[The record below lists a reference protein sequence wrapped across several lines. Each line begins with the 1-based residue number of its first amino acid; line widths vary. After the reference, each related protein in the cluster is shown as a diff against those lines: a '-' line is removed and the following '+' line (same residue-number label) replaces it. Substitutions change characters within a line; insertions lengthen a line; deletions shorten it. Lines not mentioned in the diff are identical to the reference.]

1 MKLLRWALIVD
12 AVASGLIGI
21 GDVALNRMM
30 SDLLGVPRGLL
41 YGLGAVLI
49 AWDVALLVLATRRT
63 VNRPAVGV
71 VIALNLIWALDSVVM
86 VEAEVQLRAQ
96 ERHEGRHRTD
106 HLPGGGRGRLRRG
119 PVCRS
124 AGDSPGTGC
133 RIAGPLGTG
142 TSPGV
147 PVPGRLQ

>member
-86 VEAEVQLRAQ
+86 VEAGWYPLTGAGIGLIIFQAVAVVAFAVAQYVGLRV
-96 ERHEGRHRTD
+96 T
-106 HLPGGGRGRLRRG
+106 RR
-119 PVCRS
+119 
-124 AGDSPGTGC
+124 
-133 RIAGPLGTG
+133 
-142 TSPGV
+142 V
-147 PVPGRLQ
+147 PAVA